1 MKQLLITLSFLSI
14 ISMSGQTPCTSGTAG
29 EYPCNGY
36 DLQSF
41 ISLDEMDAQQGN
53 DSWGWTDPQN
63 GKEYALIG
71 LDNGTAF
78 IDVSDPVNAVYLGKL
93 PTHTQNSTWR
103 DIKTYNNH
111 AFIVSEASN
120 HGMQVFDLTRLRDVS
135 NPPETFDEDAHY
147 SGFGSAHNVIINEDS
162 GYAYGV
168 GTSTFNGGPHFVD
181 ISDPTNPTP
190 AGGYSDDS
198 YSHDAQVVTYSGPDT
213 EHLGKEILIGSNEN
227 EIAIV
232 DITNKNNP
240 IGLSTISYSNVEYT
254 HQGWFTEDQRYF
266 IVGDE
271 IDEINVGFNT
281 RTIIFDF
288 EDLDNPSFHFEYE
301 GPTEAIDHNGY
312 VKGDKYYLSNYRAG
326 MRVLDISQIGNES
339 ITEIGFFDTYPDSDS
354 ANFDGAWNV
363 YPFFASNNIVI
374 SDINR
379 GFFLVREPSIGL
391 DTGVVAIT
399 SPVTGSGLSDAE
411 VVTIEIQNF
420 GGTTQTSIPV
430 FYSLDG
436 AAPVNETYT
445 GSIAQGATDTYSF
458 ITTVDLSEFTDYV
471 FVAGTELTGDDDTS
485 NDDTTAEVSNLGQD
499 TGVVAIT
506 SPVTGGGLTNA
517 EVVTIEIQNFGGTT
531 QTSIPV
537 FYSLDGAAPVNETY
551 TGSIAQGATDTY
563 SFTTTVDLSE
573 LTIYV
578 FVAGTELVGDDDTSN
593 DDTTA
598 EVSTFLCQPE
608 ANCTLGDGL
617 TLVSVEE
624 INNPS
629 GCETDGYG
637 DFTDLIANLAQGGTY
652 DITLST
658 GFGNQFVKV
667 WVDFNNDF
675 TFSNNEVILN
685 NFVIAPGSA
694 AGNYTET
701 TSITIPANA
710 TLGSHRMRIKTNWS
724 ANVPADA
731 CDETTYGET
740 EDYTANITDELGAA
754 DEAIIDFEIAP
765 NPAKENITITATSEP
780 IKSLEIFNILGQRV
794 LNLTFDAT
802 PLKKVNITSFKSGM
816 YLIRIN
822 TQITKRLIVK

>member
-63 GKEYALIG
+63 GKEYALVG

-78 IDVSDPVNAVYLGKL
+78 IDVSDPVNPVYLGKL

-254 HQGWFTEDQRYF
+254 HQGWFTEDHRYF

-326 MRVLDISQIGNES
+326 MRVLDISQIGNEN

-379 GFFLVREPSIGL
+379 GFFLVREPSIGQ

-399 SPVTGSGLSDAE
+399 SPVTGSGLSD
-411 VVTIEIQNF
+411 
-420 GGTTQTSIPV
+420 S
-430 FYSLDG
+430 
-436 AAPVNETYT
+436 
-445 GSIAQGATDTYSF
+445 
-458 ITTVDLSEFTDYV
+458 
-471 FVAGTELTGDDDTS
+471 
-485 NDDTTAEVSNLGQD
+485 
-499 TGVVAIT
+499 
-506 SPVTGGGLTNA
+506 

-573 LTIYV
+573 LADYV
-578 FVAGTELVGDDDTSN
+578 FVAGTELAGDDDTSN

-598 EVSTFLCQPE
+598 EVLNFLCQPE
-608 ANCTLGDGL
+608 TNCTLGDGL

-637 DFTDLIANLAQGGTY
+637 NFTDLIANLAQGGTY

-658 GFGNQFVKV
+658 GFGNQFVKI
-667 WVDFNNDF
+667 WVDYNNDF
-675 TFSNNEVILN
+675 TFSNNEIILN

-701 TSITIPANA
+701 TSITIQANA
-710 TLGSHRMRIKTNWS
+710 TLGSHRMRVKTNWS

-731 CDETTYGET
+731 CEETTYGET

-780 IKSLEIFNILGQRV
+780 IKSLEVFNILGQRV

-802 PLKKVNITSFKSGM
+802 PSKKVNITSFKSGM

-822 TQITKRLIVK
+822 TKITKRLIVK

>member
-399 SPVTGSGLSDAE
+399 SPVTGGGLSDAE

-710 TLGSHRMRIKTNWS
+710 TLGSHRMRVKTNWN

-740 EDYTANITDELGAA
+740 EDYTANIIDELGAA